1 MDDDGILG
9 LVELLR
15 TAGLSV
21 PVGNLITFTEAVA
34 IIGDDLR
41 SLYWC
46 GRATLTHSPID
57 IELYDR
63 VFRHWILGT
72 ELGLTEAVM
81 R

>member
-34 IIGDDLR
+34 ITGGDLR
-41 SLYWC
+41 SL
-46 GRATLTHSPID
+46 
-57 IELYDR
+57 
-63 VFRHWILGT
+63 
-72 ELGLTEAVM
+72 
-81 R
+81 